1 MKKLLAALLSLF
13 MLFSF
18 VSCGLVDN
26 PEDIRGEQTNNSTSA
41 SEVTKEEPEFSM
53 GNTESLTYESKFIGI
68 GCTFDEGWTFYDDA
82 KIKELNNATADLA
95 GEEFKELMKEATLVY
110 DMFAISSNQIDNV
123 NINLEKI
130 NKLTLA
136 TMDIK
141 KTMETSYELLEDS
154 LSNMGYTNFT
164 HKIETAEIDGKVFDA
179 LAVSSEISGFKIYQ
193 KIINIK
199 CNGYLASIAI
209 SSGDEN
215 TINSIIEDFYILK

>member
-1 MKKLLAALLSLF
+1 MKKLLVVLLSLF

-18 VSCGLVDN
+18 VSCGLLDN
-26 PEDIRGEQTNNSTSA
+26 PEDIRGEQTNNSTGA
-41 SEVTKEEPEFSM
+41 SEATKEEPEFSM
-53 GNTESLTYESKFIGI
+53 GNTEGLTYESKFIGI
-68 GCTFDEGWTFYDDA
+68 GCTFDESWTFYDDE
-82 KIKELNNATADLA
+82 KIKELNNVTVDLA
-95 GEEFKELMKEATLVY
+95 GEDFKELMKEATLVY

-154 LSNMGYTNFT
+154 LSNMGYTNFAHEIST
-164 HKIETAEIDGKVFDA
+164 VEIDGKVFDA
-179 LAVSSEISGFKIYQ
+179 LTVSSEINGFKIYQ

-199 CNGYLASIAI
+199 CNGYLAAIAI
-209 SSGDEN
+209 TASNEN
-215 TINSIIEDFYILK
+215 TINSILEDFYVLK